1 MSTFSAEDPFI
12 GGDNLT
18 ERGDHS
24 DPWPP
29 TVQLHLTFE
38 NTQWGKVN
46 AQWRKVKIH
55 SGEKSKCTVEKSK
68 LGQLGKK
75 KAGAVIRFEKTNAFF
90 PPAAAAA
97 CYFSRQ
103 VKS

>member
-1 MSTFSAEDPFI
+1 MTHTLVLSPATSPRVFVLCTNLVPVGHLNTFSAEDPFI

-38 NTQWGKVN
+38 NTQWAKVN

-55 SGEKSKCTVEKSK
+55 SGES
-68 LGQLGKK
+68 
-75 KAGAVIRFEKTNAFF
+75 
-90 PPAAAAA
+90 
-97 CYFSRQ
+97 
-103 VKS
+103 